1 MATLSINRARSSNVF
16 STMAQSLTQAKP
28 AMAAPIFKCLDQN
41 AEMKYSEPQQI
52 VAVQYN
58 DTTREIRV
66 VGSDTNVRVCKID
79 RLPSIEFAREL
90 FVTLKAVK
98 NAQTDVCFQAA
109 GNFSPNKWFCD
120 IVKA

>member
-1 MATLSINRARSSNVF
+1 MTTLSINRARSSNAF
-16 STMAQSLTQAKP
+16 STMAQSLVQRKP
-28 AMAAPIFKCLDQN
+28 APVFKCLDQN

-58 DTTREIRV
+58 ETTREIRV

-90 FVTLKAVK
+90 FTTLKTVK
-98 NAQTDVCFQAA
+98 NAQTDICFQAA
-109 GNFSPNKWFCD
+109 GNFSPDKWFCD